1 MLKYTSLISIIS
13 IPELLYS
20 AELIYSRTYQTI
32 PLLIVASLWYLV
44 VTTVLTIGQIFIER
58 RLSRGY
64 ADQRRE
70 GIWSVLWHTA
80 FQVHVSR
87 RIAKEST

>member
-13 IPELLYS
+13 ISELLYS

-32 PLLIVASLWYLV
+32 PLLVVASLWYLV
-44 VTTVLTIGQIFIER
+44 VTTVLTVGQIFIER
-58 RLSRGY
+58 RLNRGR

-70 GIWSVLWHTA
+70 GIWSVLLRTA
-80 FQVHVSR
+80 FQVH
-87 RIAKEST
+87 A